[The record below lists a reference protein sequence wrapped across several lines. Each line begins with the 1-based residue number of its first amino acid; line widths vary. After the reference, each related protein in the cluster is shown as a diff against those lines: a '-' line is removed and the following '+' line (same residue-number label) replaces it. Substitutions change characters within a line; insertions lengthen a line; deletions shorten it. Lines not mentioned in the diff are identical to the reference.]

1 MTTKKETVRIH
12 NKDYETVASRVNRF
26 RQHDEHKNLAIRTE
40 LILADENYVIIK
52 ASIVDI
58 VKNADEATIGE
69 FVLATGYAEEK
80 RNSTNINK
88 TSALENAETSAIGRA
103 LAAFGYAGTEYA
115 SADEVAN
122 AISQQAKSASTK
134 APALPPVENVDD
146 ETFQKLCFLG
156 SKLDLSKEQSKKL
169 WDNIRTTHGWTR
181 GRYNAETKKWQ
192 GTRIPAEAIRY
203 IVELFAGQAG
213 HDVSVL
219 LADFGLDALSDS
231 IYSEDLSQF
240 SDEIF

>member
-122 AISQQAKSASTK
+122 AISQQATPK
-134 APALPPVENVDD
+134 APVLPPVENVDD

-169 WDNIRTTHGWTR
+169 WDTIRTTHGWTR
-181 GRYNAETKKWQ
+181 GRYNAETTRWQ

-203 IVELFAGQAG
+203 IVEMFSKEAGQEANT
-213 HDVSVL
+213 L
-219 LADFGLDALSDS
+219 LADFGLDALSDN

>member
-1 MTTKKETVRIH
+1 MTTKKETVNIH
-12 NKDYETVASRVNRF
+12 GKSYETVASRVNRF
-26 RQHDEHKNLAIRTE
+26 RQDEQHKNLAIRTE

-58 VKNADEATIGE
+58 VKNADEAAIGE

-122 AISQQAKSASTK
+122 AISQQAK
-134 APALPPVENVDD
+134 PAKPVTPVLPPVENVDD

-169 WDNIRTTHGWTR
+169 WDTIRTTHGWTR
-181 GRYNAETKKWQ
+181 GKYNAETKKWQ
-192 GTRIPAEAIRY
+192 GTRIPAEAIRP
-203 IVELFAGQAG
+203 IVEMFAGQAG
-213 HDVSVL
+213 CDVSVL
-219 LADFGLDALSDS
+219 LADFGVDAISDS
-231 IYSEDLSQF
+231 VYSEDLSQY

>member
-1 MTTKKETVRIH
+1 MDKKTTVKIHGKE
-12 NKDYETVASRVNRF
+12 YETVASRVNRF
-26 RQHDEHKNLAIRTE
+26 RQDDQHKNLAIRTE
-40 LILADENYVIIK
+40 LITADEDYVVMK

-58 VKNADEATIGE
+58 VKNGTEATIGE

-122 AISQQAKSASTK
+122 AVIQQTKSATPK
-134 APALPPVENVDD
+134 APALPPVENVDE
-146 ETFQKLCFLG
+146 ETFKKLCFLG

-169 WDNIRTTHGWTR
+169 WDTIRTKHGWTR
-181 GRYNAETKKWQ
+181 GQYNAQTTKWQ
-192 GTRIPAEAIRY
+192 GTRIPGEAIRP
-203 IVELFAGQAG
+203 IVEMFAIEAGQDA
-213 HDVSVL
+213 VTL
-219 LADFGLDALSDS
+219 LADFGVDSMSDGVFGK
-231 IYSEDLSQF
+231 DLSEF